1 MLDANTFGVDG
12 TQMARRT
19 RIDDD
24 ANRIQCSA
32 EFIPSS
38 FDDLGLHPDMTKYN
52 RKIDDYLRKR
62 GVRGLEYGSDL
73 NRWIFDPLVNDPI

>member
-1 MLDANTFGVDG
+1 MEYVEDNERNIWRVDFGEG
-12 TQMARRT
+12 F
-19 RIDDD
+19 
-24 ANRIQCSA
+24 A

-62 GVRGLEYGSDL
+62 GVRGLEYRSDL
-73 NRWIFDPLVNDPI
+73 NRWIFIL